1 MSRRS
6 HQWFDMICIVSRD
19 ALSKANLLTPCLCW
33 MLGEDGQRTI
43 KIAKVSI
50 YWTNVGGV
58 FEMWIKRLAR
68 RVAVGNTW
76 MDCTT
81 PCVFWLRRLIHFK
94 QIPVVSSIWPS
105 VKCRATLVE
114 RSQLPHVSSTHS
126 WVDRSTA
133 FAAWR
138 FLCFSKGLHAIAYAD
153 NLNASIASGQGL
165 AGQRY
170 LRLTGT
176 MRKQIN
182 PKRQR
187 TLRAMG
193 MSCSGSIVLT
203 CKALNNNHESLACML
218 NIHELATLVV
228 HGDTIHGENPA
239 PVDMMY
245 IPAHPIKHSNYSI
258 FTIPAS
264 AGQCLSIVR
273 ASQTHCFLHN
283 AL

>member
-1 MSRRS
+1 
-6 HQWFDMICIVSRD
+6 
-19 ALSKANLLTPCLCW
+19 
-33 MLGEDGQRTI
+33 
-43 KIAKVSI
+43 
-50 YWTNVGGV
+50 
-58 FEMWIKRLAR
+58 
-68 RVAVGNTW
+68 

-258 FTIPAS
+258 FTIPAGAVNS
-264 AGQCLSIVR
+264 TGKSNTLFSTQCFVGRKKNMKTEEPANMSSTIYNEDRKYIYSSYVMGHTSQSHVR
-273 ASQTHCFLHN
+273 MTKASL
-283 AL
+283 LRVIPP